1 MNREFEKI
9 LSDNEFEPT
18 FENGGFWELYSDL
31 ERKFCNFLE
40 YVPYLPENEKTYSFK
55 LFNLLTS
62 IGGYIDSTFKEM
74 ARYTFQEP
82 SENKSCQR
90 ILERAKDKKGIFTTS
105 IDVFDTIYG
114 IRTKKVKFKCL
125 PDREVIVPFSN
136 GCREWWRFYNKVK
149 HEIRF
154 NLTKANL
161 KNVRDSIA
169 GAFLLNAI
177 HIPGAIRLH
186 KYGVYKEKLENLTW
200 DFEERINNHEYAIGE
215 TTTSIFIYD
224 YDQ

>member
-1 MNREFEKI
+1 MSSEEFQ
-9 LSDNEFEPT
+9 PT

-31 ERKFCNFLE
+31 ERKFSNFLE
-40 YVPYLPENEKTYSFK
+40 YVPYLSGNEKTYSFK

-62 IGGYIDSTFKEM
+62 IGGYIDSAFKEM
-74 ARYTFQEP
+74 ARYSFQE
-82 SENKSCQR
+82 SLENDLCHNIQTLVR
-90 ILERAKDKKGIFTTS
+90 QKKGIFTTS
-105 IDVFDTIYG
+105 VNVFDSIYG
-114 IRTKKVKFKCL
+114 IKTKKVKFKCL
-125 PDREVIVPFSN
+125 PEREIIVPFSSE
-136 GCREWWRFYNKVK
+136 CHDWWGFYNKVK

-161 KNVRDSIA
+161 KNVRDSMA

-186 KYGVYKEKLENLTW
+186 EYGVYKENGDLLTW
-200 DFEERINNHEYAIGE
+200 DFEELIKRHEYVNGE
-215 TTTSIFIYD
+215 ATTPIFIYD